1 VGNKYS
7 LRGTRLDSACLRAG
21 IRPVVWG
28 RSLPA
33 ISVAA
38 ALEPAQ
44 ARVAYPTKV
53 AEWLTLA
60 PLAASSA
67 VMFYFRCC
75 NVLQDISLFN
85 AARTVGGNNE
95 AAALPRVGGLMPGPH
110 QF

>member
-1 VGNKYS
+1 MTSVV
-7 LRGTRLDSACLRAG
+7 RRLVMAESEGFELEAFKRE
-21 IRPVVWG
+21 
-28 RSLPA
+28 RSTLPA